1 MAPAPVLADVPRPGD
16 TRALPTPVFPPE
28 VGLHLF
34 DYSVLL
40 GDLVE
45 LVSDQAA
52 ACISCSCGW
61 WTEYVGLAR

>member
-1 MAPAPVLADVPRPGD
+1 VRNP
-16 TRALPTPVFPPE
+16 PTPVFPPE
-28 VGLHLF
+28 MGLHLF

-52 ACISCSCGW
+52 AW
-61 WTEYVGLAR
+61 KRATRH